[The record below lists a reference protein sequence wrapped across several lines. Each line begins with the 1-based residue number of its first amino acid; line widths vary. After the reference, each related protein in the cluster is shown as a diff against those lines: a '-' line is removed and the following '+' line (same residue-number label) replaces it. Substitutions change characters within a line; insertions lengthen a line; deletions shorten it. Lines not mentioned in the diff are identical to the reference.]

1 MCRRVRWVPSVAAAA
16 LLLAGCTGADRAAD
30 DDGIQ
35 PIEVEDDEAERESE
49 PEPEP
54 DAEPEPGGESEPE
67 QDASDGTGSDDPFA
81 FDDPSEIDADYVD
94 RVMAELL
101 AVEAAVL
108 DAVLESDP
116 SEGMTEADGERLRAV
131 LSGPRLLDSAAQMQQ
146 YATDEG
152 IRSVFLPQDERSG
165 LAWIT
170 QEIIGAGTDCL
181 VAIGTND
188 VSGVAVEPF
197 SADESSVVV
206 LSLMTD
212 VERAARKE
220 FNPTPWR
227 THDLERLIYSESQ
240 TAVPQNEW
248 ASLDFAAFLDIPCE
262 LSP

>member
-81 FDDPSEIDADYVD
+81 FDDPSDIDADYVD

-108 DAVLESDP
+108 DDVLESDP

-131 LSGPRLLDSAAQMQQ
+131 LSGPRLLEEGQNSQNR
-146 YATDEG
+146 ATDVAL
-152 IRSVFLPQDERSG
+152 RAAFLSSEERTRISWQTEMIVG
-165 LAWIT
+165 ADSQCVVT
-170 QEIIGAGTDCL
+170 IGVLD
-181 VAIGTND
+181 N
-188 VSGVAVEPF
+188 SGVAVEPYPPGEF
-197 SADESSVVV
+197 AAVV
-206 LSLMTD
+206 LS
-212 VERAARKE
+212 RAADLEQSNRH
-220 FNPTPWR
+220 NPTPWR
-227 THDLERLIYSESQ
+227 IHQVLRLIYAETSEP
-240 TAVPQNEW
+240 VPPEQWPDLEFGQL
-248 ASLDFAAFLDIPCE
+248 LDLPCDG
-262 LSP
+262 PIR